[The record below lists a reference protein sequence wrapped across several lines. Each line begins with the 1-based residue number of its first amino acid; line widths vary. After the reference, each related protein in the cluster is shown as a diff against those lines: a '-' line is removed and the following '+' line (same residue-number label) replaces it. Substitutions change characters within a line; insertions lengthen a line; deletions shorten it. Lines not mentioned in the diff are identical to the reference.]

1 MEVWPPGLPL
11 CTILR
16 PGTRL
21 IASGAERSCCCSNC
35 CELITVTE
43 LATLAAGVATAVGL
57 TTTGS
62 FAAVGGA
69 VVVRG
74 AGVEGRET
82 VRRGGAGSLTLTSR
96 RSTAG
101 EAVCCATA
109 GTAQSGST
117 IEVRAVDASQP
128 NRRAPREGAGGGKGM
143 GRDTGARTVG

>member
-82 VRRGGAGSLTLTSR
+82 VRRGGGGALALAPRGLGCGGGGCL
-96 RSTAG
+96 
-101 EAVCCATA
+101 
-109 GTAQSGST
+109 
-117 IEVRAVDASQP
+117 
-128 NRRAPREGAGGGKGM
+128 RAPGA
-143 GRDTGARTVG
+143 